1 LHEVAAN
8 RYLALIHARRPI
20 LLSDWIIAETGNG
33 LARTTARNSLRDA
46 VTLLVAD
53 PRTNLVIVDESRMQQ
68 ALELYAQRS
77 DKTWGLVDCSTMLMM
92 EEFGSTEVFTSDF
105 HFEQAGFTAMLR

>member
-1 LHEVAAN
+1 
-8 RYLALIHARRPI
+8 
-20 LLSDWIIAETGNG
+20 
-33 LARTTARNSLRDA
+33 
-46 VTLLVAD
+46 
-53 PRTNLVIVDESRMQQ
+53 MQQ